1 MKFFAIDLQRVRHVD
16 GRTFRTGLAT
26 ALLATVAFAGVAH
39 AFQEAPMLKA
49 EVDAG
54 KLPPVDQRLPTHPMV
69 VNAVEVG
76 QYGGT
81 WHRAYTGPGDRW
93 GPTKLME
100 ERVLKYVPD
109 ADGNISLVPAYI
121 ESYSVNDDS
130 TEFTFTLLD
139 GMKWS
144 DGEPVTTEDVAF
156 WYNDV
161 FMNKALTPTVDPTF
175 SPGGVPMTLEVKDDR
190 TFTIKFAQPYVYFL
204 NILAKD
210 STGEPS
216 LDRPSFLYPKHYL
229 MQFNDH
235 YASADDLAKAAA
247 DHGVQ
252 RWIDLWG
259 SKGPITSWWQN
270 PDLPVITAWK
280 IETPAPANVVTMV
293 RNPYYWAVDQE
304 GNQLPYIDHI
314 EHRLFDAADSFNLMI
329 VQGQIDMQMRY
340 VNTSDFTFFK
350 ENEAKG
356 DYHVGTSISANVWSF
371 VPNLNTTDEQLHTLF
386 NNVDFRHAL
395 SVGIDRETINELGF
409 AGLAE
414 PRSVS
419 PVSGSPYFNADWET
433 HWTEYDPDLANELLD
448 KIGLSERDADDY
460 RLLPNGKRLQ
470 IVVEAYQD
478 YAAPILEVAA
488 DYYKDIGIELLPRII
503 DRTQWDDN
511 RDNNNFQIQYTPVDR
526 LTVVSADP
534 RNTMGNDSY
543 AQQYYVWYSTEGKSG
558 IEPPA
563 DDPIRTIWA
572 DWDKAS
578 VAGSVADADAALNDM
593 IGTFVDQGFVIGLVG
608 EEKAPMIVKNNFMN
622 VRDNLIQD
630 DVTRGIGFAQ
640 PQQFWIKQSQ

>member
-1 MKFFAIDLQRVRHVD
+1 MKLFLRS
-16 GRTFRTGLAT
+16 GSLAV
-26 ALLATVAFAGVAH
+26 ALLASVSLAH

-54 KLPPVDQRLPTHPMV
+54 KLPPVDERLPADPMV
-69 VNAVEVG
+69 VDAVEVG

-81 WHRAYTGPGDRW
+81 WHRAYSGPGDRW

-109 ADGNISLVPAYI
+109 AEGNISLVPAYI

-144 DGEPVTTEDVAF
+144 DGEPVTTEDVEF

-161 FMNKALTPTVDPTF
+161 FLNKALTPTIDPTF

-229 MQFNDH
+229 SQFNDH
-235 YASADDLAKAAA
+235 YANADELAKAAA

-252 RWIDLWG
+252 RWSDLWG

-270 PDLPVITAWK
+270 PELPVITAWK

-293 RNPYYWAVDQE
+293 RNPYYWAVDQD
-304 GNQLPYIDHI
+304 GNQLPYIDRI

-340 VNTSDFTFFK
+340 VNTSDFTFYK
-350 ENEAKG
+350 ENADKG
-356 DYHVGTSISANVWSF
+356 GYHVGTSISANVWSF
-371 VPNLNTTDEQLHTLF
+371 VPNLNTTDEQLNPLF
-386 NNVDFRHAL
+386 NNADFRHAL

-409 AGLAE
+409 AGLGE

-448 KIGLSERDADDY
+448 KVGLSERDADDY

-526 LTVVSADP
+526 LSVVSADP
-534 RNTMGNDSY
+534 RNIMGNDSY
-543 AQQYYVWYSTEGKSG
+543 AQQHYVWYSTEGESG

-563 DDPIRTIWA
+563 DDPIRTIWS

-578 VAGSVADADAALNDM
+578 VAGSVEDADAALNDM
-593 IGTFVDQGFVIGLVG
+593 IGTFVDQGYVIGLVG
-608 EEKAPMIVKNNFMN
+608 EEKAPMIVKNDFMN
-622 VRDNLIQD
+622 VRNDLIQD
-630 DVTRGIGFAQ
+630 DVTRGVGYAQ
-640 PQQFWIKQSQ
+640 PQQFWIKQGN